1 MLMAVDINCDMGEGF
16 GLYKMGDDEGLMPF
30 ITEANIACGFH
41 ASDPNHM
48 RRTVELAKQY
58 GVKIGAHF
66 SLPDRTGFG
75 RREMR
80 IDRDELA
87 NIVIYQIGALS
98 GFLAVAGVT
107 LNHLK
112 PHGAL
117 YSMAAHEE
125 HVAHAIADVGEHFR
139 VPIFGLAGTLHE
151 EIYTARGLEFRA
163 EFFADLDYDESGNL
177 LITREHDAVPPGV
190 AADRAIRAVTEG
202 LARSNAGVDI
212 TVRAETICVHSDT
225 PNAVAIVRAV
235 REALSPYIST
245 HSSARYE

>member
-1 MLMAVDINCDMGEGF
+1 MTVDINCDMGEGF

-66 SLPDRTGFG
+66 SLPDRAGFG
-75 RREMR
+75 RREMQM
-80 IDRDELA
+80 DRDELA

-98 GFLAVAGVT
+98 GFLAVAGVS

-117 YSMAAHEE
+117 YSMAAREE

-163 EFFADLDYDESGNL
+163 EFFADLDYDDSGKL
-177 LITREHDAVPPGV
+177 LITREHDAVPPSV

-202 LARSNAGVDI
+202 LASSIAGVDI
-212 TVRAETICVHSDT
+212 IVRAETICVHSDT

-245 HSSARYE
+245 HSSPRCE

>member
-1 MLMAVDINCDMGEGF
+1 
-16 GLYKMGDDEGLMPF
+16 
-30 ITEANIACGFH
+30 
-41 ASDPNHM
+41 
-48 RRTVELAKQY
+48 
-58 GVKIGAHF
+58 
-66 SLPDRTGFG
+66 
-75 RREMR
+75 MR

-98 GFLAVAGVT
+98 GFLAGAGVS

-117 YSMAAHEE
+117 YSMAAREE

-139 VPIFGLAGTLHE
+139 VPIFGLTGTLHE

-177 LITREHDAVPPGV
+177 LITREHDAVPPSV

-202 LARSNAGVDI
+202 LARSVAGVDI
-212 TVRAETICVHSDT
+212 MVSAETICVHSDT
-225 PNAVAIVRAV
+225 PNSVAIVRAV
-235 REALSPYIST
+235 RESVITIYFNSFESAIRMSLMRFQKSFYALMEIGK
-245 HSSARYE
+245 

>member
-1 MLMAVDINCDMGEGF
+1 
-16 GLYKMGDDEGLMPF
+16 
-30 ITEANIACGFH
+30 
-41 ASDPNHM
+41 M

-98 GFLAVAGVT
+98 GFLAVAGVS

-117 YSMAAHEE
+117 YSMAAREE

-163 EFFADLDYDESGNL
+163 EFFTDLDYDDSGNL
-177 LITREHDAVPPGV
+177 LITREHDAVPPSV

-202 LARSNAGVDI
+202 LARSNTGVDI

-225 PNAVAIVRAV
+225 PNSVDIARAV

-245 HSSARYE
+245 HSSPRPE